1 MMSRKF
7 FFSFMIIVMMTSAGN
22 SVSQNFIVENDDPF
36 VRGLQRQK
44 SFDGFQKRIGNVTNK
59 NNLKQMEE
67 NTQRIFDF
75 PNFNQ
80 ILSFSHYR
88 VDGLLV
94 LEAPE
99 SPVIH
104 LDKSDLKNNNNIL
117 FLDPKSRRWIYRP
130 EKDETIKNILD
141 RFRLH
146 SHDLAILNGV
156 SKVEKLLNKDEFFVS
171 PEDNGALIHKVITG
185 DTLFKLSRIYNISI
199 EELKKENK
207 IASNDWLFEGQ
218 NLLIRK
224 NTISDEM
231 KKNLVSVENFTKKLN
246 SNDGIARKFYAQL
259 FRFKNIIEAT
269 SKTNE
274 FYSDYRDFLDTD
286 IILRFENDNNKE
298 EIISL
303 ELGPIQT
310 LSHAKSYCAL
320 FKSFELE
327 CKLIRRLPGNERQR
341 TFNSI
346 ASVRFLPNIINQN
359 KVKGK
364 ETSFENISTKTFN
377 LYEGQEI
384 GNSGGMVIKITNKEV
399 IAIDF
404 QGQILTLPINF
415 LPMVN

>member
-1 MMSRKF
+1 
-7 FFSFMIIVMMTSAGN
+7 MMTSAGN

-88 VDGLLV
+88 VEGLLV
-94 LEAPE
+94 LEAPQ

-146 SHDLAILNGV
+146 SYDLAILNGV
-156 SKVEKLLNKDEFFVS
+156 SKVEKLLDKDEFFVS
-171 PEDNGALIHKVITG
+171 PEDNGSLIHKVITG

-246 SNDGIARKFYAQL
+246 SNDGIARKFYVQL
-259 FRFKNIIEAT
+259 FRFKNI
-269 SKTNE
+269 K
-274 FYSDYRDFLDTD
+274 
-286 IILRFENDNNKE
+286 
-298 EIISL
+298 
-303 ELGPIQT
+303 
-310 LSHAKSYCAL
+310 
-320 FKSFELE
+320 
-327 CKLIRRLPGNERQR
+327 
-341 TFNSI
+341 
-346 ASVRFLPNIINQN
+346 
-359 KVKGK
+359 
-364 ETSFENISTKTFN
+364 
-377 LYEGQEI
+377 
-384 GNSGGMVIKITNKEV
+384 
-399 IAIDF
+399 
-404 QGQILTLPINF
+404 
-415 LPMVN
+415 

>member
-1 MMSRKF
+1 MMNRKF
-7 FFSFMIIVMMTSAGN
+7 FFSFMIIFMMTSAGN

-44 SFDGFQKRIGNVTNK
+44 TFDGFQKRIGNVTNK
-59 NNLKQMEE
+59 NNLKQREE

-94 LEAPE
+94 LEAPQ

-130 EKDETIKNILD
+130 EKDETIKDILD

-171 PEDNGALIHKVITG
+171 PEDNGSLIHEVITG

-224 NTISDEM
+224 NTILDEM
-231 KKNLVSVENFTKKLN
+231 KKNLVSVVNFTKKLN
-246 SNDGIARKFYAQL
+246 SNDGIARKFYVQL

-274 FYSDYRDFLDTD
+274 FYSDYRNFLDTD

-303 ELGPIQT
+303 ELGPIET

-320 FKSFELE
+320 FKSFGLE

-346 ASVRFLPNIINQN
+346 ASVRFLPNMINQN
-359 KVKGK
+359 KVKSK
-364 ETSFENISTKTFN
+364 ETSFENISRNTFN

-404 QGQILTLPINF
+404 RGQILTLPINF
-415 LPMVN
+415 SPIVN